1 MWEDPDMTLTSEQI
15 AERLKPVRAAA
26 KRMERADQ
34 ALKAAREKLAEEI
47 AGAMKDG
54 VRPVDLLPAV
64 PYDREHLRR
73 IARAHD
79 VPLLREPTVV
89 SKRRTSE

>member
-1 MWEDPDMTLTSEQI
+1 MTLSKEQI
-15 AERLKPVRAAA
+15 DERLKPVRAAVR
-26 KRMERADQ
+26 RMTRAEK
-34 ALKAAREKLAEEI
+34 ALRDAREAAAQEI
-47 AGAMKDG
+47 ADAMKDG
-54 VRPVDLLPAV
+54 VRPVDMLPAV

-89 SKRRTSE
+89 AKRNAGRKTK